1 MGFGRRE
8 FLGISAGVAAGLAL
22 SPAPWRLARD
32 LTRQSQDPPWLASL
46 PKGQLLEATT
56 TSLACFGAPGI
67 SVLAA
72 QGRPLLVR
80 GNPEHPLS
88 RGALSPAAQA
98 EAYSL
103 YHPRRVM
110 GPLRRNAAG
119 ALEPVSLAVAL
130 DLLAGKLKAAGGEVL
145 AVGPARE
152 GTLQNLLAGFMAG
165 FGDSDG
171 SGGPGRYGR
180 MPCEA
185 DTARSALALMG
196 GTGQPGYDLDNASG
210 LVLLGADAFDSMPA
224 STHFRKT
231 WGQKAQA
238 FSCFFGPVRGAS
250 AALCQEWLPLA
261 SGKET
266 QLTLGLAWH
275 LADLGRVAGDAD
287 GIPDLREFLA
297 LVQQRFGP
305 AEVERETGMPPQAL
319 RLVATQIAQGAL
331 AVPGAPAGQG
341 GGLAPLVAGLA
352 LSLMSG
358 RVNRPGGVY
367 LTGGAGECAVARASS
382 VGLPERFKEIA
393 LGLAQAPEVLLLM
406 ETDPAAGLP
415 CTDLAVR
422 AMNKAGFRAAF
433 TSVLNA
439 SARMC
444 DLVLPA
450 PMPLERWDDAETPY
464 GLAFSTY
471 GLARPLV
478 RAGADARHPGD
489 VLLDLSAR
497 LGRSLRYSSFR
508 QMLRERVALL
518 EGSGG
523 YVAGRVAPWQ
533 VLAGAPQPAPEAD
546 LWKALSEGALW
557 ARPEPVPA
565 PALSCGA
572 AFLAK
577 ATAPA
582 AIDLS
587 LPLTLAL
594 QATQRTGVPGMGVPL
609 QSLTAIR
616 KDEARGALSVARMN
630 GATAR
635 QARVKLGDRVR
646 LAGPSGR
653 MEALV
658 DVDESVMDGNVALLS
673 GLGQCEGEPGGN
685 AQRLTATTPEP
696 VSRRATWAACRVS
709 LERI

>member
-8 FLGISAGVAAGLAL
+8 FLGISAGLAAGLAL

-56 TSLACFGAPGI
+56 TSLACPGAPGI
-67 SVLAA
+67 TVLAA
-72 QGRPLLVR
+72 QGRPLIVR

-103 YHPRRVM
+103 YHPRRVA
-110 GPLRRNAAG
+110 GPLKRNATG
-119 ALEPVSLAVAL
+119 ALEPVSWAVAL
-130 DLLAGKLKAAGGEVL
+130 ELLTERLKAAGGGVL

-152 GTLQNLLAGFMAG
+152 GTLQNLLAEFMAG
-165 FGDSDG
+165 FGDG
-171 SGGPGRYGR
+171 GGPGGYGR

-185 DTARSALALMG
+185 DTARAALALMG

-224 STHFRKT
+224 SVHFRKT

-261 SGKET
+261 SGRET
-266 QLTLGLAWH
+266 HLALGLAWH
-275 LADLGRVAGDAD
+275 LADLGRVAGDAA
-287 GIPDLREFLA
+287 GIPDLREFLD
-297 LVQQRFGP
+297 LVRQRFGP
-305 AEVERETGMPPQAL
+305 AEVERETGLPPQAL
-319 RLVATQIAQGAL
+319 RLVAMQIAQGAL
-331 AVPGAPAGQG
+331 AVPGSPAGQG
-341 GGLAPLVAGLA
+341 AGLAPMVAGLA
-352 LSLMSG
+352 LSVLAG

-367 LTGGAGECAVARASS
+367 VTAGAGECAAARASA

-422 AMNKAGFRAAF
+422 AMKKAGFRAAF

-439 SARMC
+439 SAQMC

-489 VLLDLSAR
+489 VLLDLSVR
-497 LGRSLRYSSFR
+497 LRRPLKYSSFR

-518 EGSGG
+518 EGLGG
-523 YVAGRVAPWQ
+523 YVSGRVAPWQ
-533 VLAGAPQPAPEAD
+533 VLAGTPQPAPEAD
-546 LWKALSEGALW
+546 LWKVLSEGALW
-557 ARPEPVPA
+557 SRPEPVPT
-565 PALSCGA
+565 PVLSCGA

-587 LPLTLAL
+587 LPCTLAL
-594 QATQRTGVPGMGVPL
+594 QSSQRTGAPGMGVPL

-616 KDEARGALSVARMN
+616 KDEAREAMSVARMN
-630 GATAR
+630 ASTAR
-635 QARVKLGDRVR
+635 QVRVRQGDRVR

-658 DVDESVMDGNVALLS
+658 DLDESVMDGHVALLL
-673 GLGQCEGEPGGN
+673 GLGQHEGEPGGN
-685 AQRLTATTPEP
+685 AQRVTATTPEP
-696 VSRRATWAACRVS
+696 LSGRATWAACRVS

>member
-8 FLGISAGVAAGLAL
+8 FLGISAGLAAGLAL
-22 SPAPWRLARD
+22 SPAPWRLARE
-32 LTRQSQDPPWLASL
+32 LIRQSQDPPWLASL

-56 TSLACFGAPGI
+56 TSLACPGAPGI
-67 SVLAA
+67 TVLAA
-72 QGRPLLVR
+72 QGRPLIVR
-80 GNPEHPLS
+80 GNPDHPLS

-110 GPLRRNAAG
+110 GPLKRNAAG
-119 ALEPVSLAVAL
+119 ALEPVSWAVAL
-130 DLLAGKLKAAGGEVL
+130 DLLAGKLREAGGGVL

-152 GTLQNLLAGFMAG
+152 GTLQNLLAEFMAG
-165 FGDSDG
+165 FGSSDG
-171 SGGPGRYGR
+171 LGGYWR

-185 DTARSALALMG
+185 DTARAAIALIG
-196 GTGQPGYDLDNASG
+196 GTGQPGFDLDNASG

-231 WGQKAQA
+231 WAQKSQA

-261 SGKET
+261 SGRET
-266 QLTLGLAWH
+266 QLALGLAWH
-275 LADLGRVAGDAD
+275 LADLGRLSGDATR
-287 GIPDLREFLA
+287 IPDLGEFLA
-297 LVQQRFGP
+297 LVRQRFGP
-305 AEVERETGMPPQAL
+305 AEIERETGIPPQAL
-319 RLVATQIAQGAL
+319 RLVAAQIAQGAL
-331 AVPGAPAGQG
+331 AVPGSPAGQG
-341 GGLAPLVAGLA
+341 AGLAPLVAGLA
-352 LSLMSG
+352 LSVLAG
-358 RVNRPGGVY
+358 QVNRPGGVH
-367 LTGGAGECAVARASS
+367 LTAGAGESAAARASA

-393 LGLAQAPEVLLLM
+393 LGLAQPPEVLLLM
-406 ETDPAAGLP
+406 ETDPTAGLP

-422 AMNKAGFRAAF
+422 AMNKAAFRAAF

-439 SARMC
+439 SAKMC

-478 RAGADARHPGD
+478 RAVADARHPGD
-489 VLLDLSAR
+489 VLLDLAAR
-497 LGRSLRYSSFR
+497 LGRPHKFSSFR

-518 EGSGG
+518 EASGG

-546 LWKALSEGALW
+546 LWKALSDGALW

-565 PALSCGA
+565 PVLSCGA
-572 AFLAK
+572 AFLAR
-577 ATAPA
+577 ATAPT

-594 QATQRTGVPGMGVPL
+594 QASERTGAPGMGVPL
-609 QSLTAIR
+609 QSLTGIR
-616 KDEARGALSVARMN
+616 KDEALGARSVARMN
-630 GATAR
+630 GATSR
-635 QARVKLGDRVR
+635 MVRVKQGDRVR

-653 MEALV
+653 LDALV
-658 DVDESVMDGNVALLS
+658 DVDESVMDGHVALLL

-696 VSRRATWAACRVS
+696 VTARATWAACRVS

>member
-8 FLGISAGVAAGLAL
+8 FLGMSAGLAAGLAL
-22 SPAPWRLARD
+22 SPAPWRLARE
-32 LTRQSQDPPWLASL
+32 LTRQSQDPPWLASV

-56 TSLACFGAPGI
+56 TSLACPGAPGI
-67 SVLAA
+67 TVLAA
-72 QGRPLLVR
+72 QGRPLIVR

-110 GPLRRNAAG
+110 GPLRRSAAG
-119 ALEPVSLAVAL
+119 AFEPVSWAVAL
-130 DLLAGKLKAAGGEVL
+130 ELLTERLKRAGGAVL

-152 GTLQNLLAGFMAG
+152 GTLQNLLAEFMAG
-165 FGDSDG
+165 FGYGDG
-171 SGGPGRYGR
+171 SGGYWR

-185 DTARSALALMG
+185 DTARAALALMG

-231 WGQKAQA
+231 WGRKTQA
-238 FSCFFGPVRGAS
+238 FSCFFGPVRGSS

-261 SGKET
+261 CGQET
-266 QLTLGLAWH
+266 KLALGLAWH
-275 LADLGRVAGDAD
+275 LADLGRVDGEAA
-287 GIPDLREFLA
+287 GIPDLREFLD
-297 LVQQRFGP
+297 LVRQRFGP
-305 AEVERETGMPPQAL
+305 AEVERETGIPPQAL
-319 RLVATQIAQGAL
+319 RLAAMQIAQGAL

-341 GGLAPLVAGLA
+341 GGLAPMVAGLA
-352 LSLMSG
+352 LSVLSG

-367 LTGGAGECAVARASS
+367 LTAGAGASAAARACA
-382 VGLPERFKEIA
+382 VGLPERFKEMA
-393 LGLAQAPEVLLLM
+393 LGSAQAPDVLLLM

-415 CTDLAVR
+415 CAELAVR
-422 AMNKAGFRAAF
+422 AMSKAGFRVAF
-433 TSVLNA
+433 ASVLNA

-450 PMPLERWDDAETPY
+450 PMPLERWDDAGTPY

-478 RAGADARHPGD
+478 KAGADARHPGD
-489 VLLDLSAR
+489 VLLDLAAR
-497 LGRSLRYSSFR
+497 LGRPLKYSSFR
-508 QMLRERVALL
+508 QLLRDRVALL
-518 EGSGG
+518 EGAGG

-546 LWKALSEGALW
+546 LWKALADGALW

-565 PALSCGA
+565 PRLSCGT

-587 LPLTLAL
+587 LPCTLAL
-594 QATQRTGVPGMGVPL
+594 QSSQRTGAPGMGVPL
-609 QSLTAIR
+609 QNLTAIR
-616 KDEARGALSVARMN
+616 QDEARGALSVARMN
-630 GATAR
+630 AATSRLVRVR
-635 QARVKLGDRVR
+635 QGDRVR

-658 DVDESVMDGNVALLS
+658 ELDESVMDGHVALLL

-696 VSRRATWAACRVS
+696 VSGRATWTACRVG